1 MQRDYRYAWNA
12 TGGWPAP
19 SSSSPPTTDF
29 ELSPHRLRGEKSTPY
44 EETTRVPIYVRGPG
58 VRGGARAPEPGGQC
72 RPGADGRRVGRRD
85 AARKPRRTLAGIT
98 AAARR
103 APARTPW
110 RHAYPPNQL
119 SRVRD
124 PELAGRADPRV
135 HLRRVCDRRAGAGTT
150 TDCDPYQ
157 LRNVAG
163 RASPTLLSNLSALTA
178 ALATCKADGCRQL
191 EDAPVASLRSPVV
204 PRR

>member
-1 MQRDYRYAWNA
+1 MPCARLSIRLEW

-58 VRGGARAPEPGGQC
+58 VRAGLVLQNLVGNVDLAPTVAAWAGVTPPASLDGRSLASLLQ
-72 RPGADGRRVGRRD
+72 PGAPGPD
-85 AARKPRRTLAGIT
+85 A
-98 AAARR
+98 
-103 APARTPW
+103 W

-119 SRVRD
+119 SRVGIPSWRGVRTLGYTYVEYATGER
-124 PELAGRADPRV
+124 ELYDDG
-135 HLRRVCDRRAGAGTT
+135 L
-150 TDCDPYQ
+150 DPYQ